1 MRIISGTFKGRSIKF
16 LKNSFT
22 RPLKDSVRESI
33 FNILK
38 HSNFIKPKI
47 ENSSVLDLYSGIGS
61 FGIECLSRGAK
72 KVFFIEQDLNSS
84 NVLKDNLTKLLMIN
98 KTKIFNNKIENV
110 LTESFEEKFNIFF
123 LDPPFSDFNFL
134 KNLELIKKKKIY
146 NKNHIIVIHREGKSK
161 DNFKN
166 LMEIIDTKK
175 YGRSKIIF
183 GIFR

>member
-61 FGIECLSRGAK
+61 FGIESLSRGAK
-72 KVFFIEQDLNSS
+72 GVVFIENYQ
-84 NVLKDNLTKLLMIN
+84 KYI
-98 KTKIFNNKIENV
+98 KTYPNACTHFIFQKNQNN
-110 LTESFEEKFNIFF
+110 
-123 LDPPFSDFNFL
+123 
-134 KNLELIKKKKIY
+134 
-146 NKNHIIVIHREGKSK
+146 
-161 DNFKN
+161 
-166 LMEIIDTKK
+166 
-175 YGRSKIIF
+175 
-183 GIFR
+183 